1 MSKERAGTRGT
12 PALHDFAD
20 SEHAGQSGYHW
31 ITPVLV
37 ALIGAF
43 MSILDS
49 SIVNVAIPT
58 MMNVFNVKPRLRS
71 SGYRRSTCSP

>member
-1 MSKERAGTRGT
+1 MTDPSGGRGKSLENASFT
-12 PALHDFAD
+12 Q
-20 SEHAGQSGYHW
+20 AGQPGYHW
-31 ITPVLV
+31 VAPVLV

-58 MMNVFNVKPRLRS
+58 MMNVF
-71 SGYRRSTCSP
+71 GTC

>member
-1 MSKERAGTRGT
+1 MGRPWAAG
-12 PALHDFAD
+12 
-20 SEHAGQSGYHW
+20 
-31 ITPVLV
+31 VLV

-58 MMNVFNVKPRLRS
+58 MMRVFNTNT
-71 SGYRRSTCSP
+71 STIQWVVTIYLLALGTVVPLSVSIPSPWPFLPSVPSCAL